1 MKLQVLFII
10 LFYFLIFISKNV
22 DYETDLKIQHAI
34 NEKFKDKTMII
45 IAHRLNTIISSD
57 KILVMDDGKVKEFD
71 TPKNLMDDENSLFNS
86 LLKISLTKKEKP
98 IE

>member
-1 MKLQVLFII
+1 MCD
-10 LFYFLIFISKNV
+10 FLLLANV
-22 DYETDLKIQHAI
+22 DYETDLKIQHTI

-71 TPKNLMDDENSLFNS
+71 SPQNLIADKDSLFNS
-86 LLKISLTKKEKP
+86 LLKISMTKEERKKEGEKD
-98 IE
+98 E